1 MFNSNNRKGNLKL
14 FGNNP
19 VKAALTLVF
28 LGSMYGLVK
37 VSSFVERGVNETKL
51 IKKNNQEEGK

>member
-1 MFNSNNRKGNLKL
+1 MFNNSNRKEKFKLFSNNPIK
-14 FGNNP
+14 
-19 VKAALTLVF
+19 VALTIVF

-51 IKKNNQEEGK
+51 IKKNNKEEGI

>member
-1 MFNSNNRKGNLKL
+1 MA
-14 FGNNP
+14 
-19 VKAALTLVF
+19 VTIKAALTVVF

-51 IKKNNQEEGK
+51 IKNNKEEGK

>member
-1 MFNSNNRKGNLKL
+1 MFNNNRKERLKL
-14 FGNNP
+14 FSSNP

-51 IKKNNQEEGK
+51 IKKNNKEDGK

>member
-1 MFNSNNRKGNLKL
+1 MFNNNRKERLKL
-14 FGNNP
+14 FSNNP

-37 VSSFVERGVNETKL
+37 VTSFVERGVNETKL
-51 IKKNNQEEGK
+51 IKKNNKEEGK

>member
-1 MFNSNNRKGNLKL
+1 MFNNNRKERLKL
-14 FGNNP
+14 FSNNP
-19 VKAALTLVF
+19 IKAALTIVF

-51 IKKNNQEEGK
+51 IKKNNKEEGI

>member
-1 MFNSNNRKGNLKL
+1 MKLFSNN
-14 FGNNP
+14 P
-19 VKAALTLVF
+19 IKAAATLVF

>member
-1 MFNSNNRKGNLKL
+1 MFNNNRKERLKL
-14 FGNNP
+14 FSSNP

-37 VSSFVERGVNETKL
+37 VSSFVERGVNKTKL
-51 IKKNNQEEGK
+51 IKNNKEEGK

>member
-1 MFNSNNRKGNLKL
+1 MFNNNRKERLKL
-14 FGNNP
+14 FSNNP
-19 VKAALTLVF
+19 IKAALTIVF
-28 LGSMYGLVK
+28 LGSMFGLVK

>member
-1 MFNSNNRKGNLKL
+1 MKLFSNN
-14 FGNNP
+14 P
-19 VKAALTLVF
+19 IKAALTIVF
-28 LGSMYGLVK
+28 LGSMYSLVK

>member
-1 MFNSNNRKGNLKL
+1 MFNNNRKERLKL
-14 FGNNP
+14 FSNNP
-19 VKAALTLVF
+19 VKAALTIVF

-51 IKKNNQEEGK
+51 IKKNNKEEGI

>member
-1 MFNSNNRKGNLKL
+1 MFNNNRKERLKL
-14 FGNNP
+14 FSNNP
-19 VKAALTLVF
+19 IKAALTIVF

-51 IKKNNQEEGK
+51 IKKNTKEEGI

>member
-1 MFNSNNRKGNLKL
+1 MFNNNRKERLKL
-14 FGNNP
+14 FSINP
-19 VKAALTLVF
+19 IKAALTIVF
-28 LGSMYGLVK
+28 LGSMFGLVK

>member
-14 FGNNP
+14 FSNNP
-19 VKAALTLVF
+19 IKAALTVVF
-28 LGSMYGLVK
+28 LGSMYSLVK
-37 VSSFVERGVNETKL
+37 ASGFVERGINKTKL

>member
-1 MFNSNNRKGNLKL
+1 MFNNSNRKERLKL
-14 FGNNP
+14 FSNNP
-19 VKAALTLVF
+19 IKAALTIVF

-51 IKKNNQEEGK
+51 IKNTKEEGK

>member
-1 MFNSNNRKGNLKL
+1 MFNTDNRKEKMKL
-14 FGNNP
+14 FSSNP
-19 VKAALTLVF
+19 IKAAATIVF